1 MIALAAF
8 EITVVGVRFAGARV
22 RGFVFCGAAEKA
34 KSPHTITSGLLYR
47 DGTIRALP

>member
-34 KSPHTITSGLLYR
+34 KSPHTITSGLLYHG
-47 DGTIRALP
+47 DTKQALS